1 MSKKEKLLKKL
12 CASPSPKDFSWD
24 EVEALAGHYDFTW
37 ERTRGSH
44 FVFEHASGIRLR
56 ISKPHGSSGIK
67 HYQIHAIVE
76 ALRLV
81 GVIQ

>member
-12 CASPSPKDFSWD
+12 CATPSPKDFSWD
-24 EVEALAGHYDFTW
+24 DVEALARHYGFTW

-44 FVFEHASGIRLR
+44 FIFEHASGIRLR
-56 ISKPHGSSGIK
+56 ISRPHRSKGIK
-67 HYQIHAIVE
+67 HYQIDAIIE
-76 ALRLV
+76 ALRRA

>member
-12 CASPSPKDFSWD
+12 YATPSPKDFSWD
-24 EVEALAGHYDFTW
+24 EVEALAGHYGFTL

-44 FVFEHASGIRLR
+44 FVFEHASGIRLMLSR
-56 ISKPHGSSGIK
+56 PHGSSGIK
-67 HYQIHAIVE
+67 HYQIDAIIE

-81 GVIQ
+81 GIIQ